1 METAAQQIDITDLR
15 TIEGL
20 VSENPEV
27 LNVSLLQWQLRH
39 RDQNGLNN
47 AVVKVGKRV
56 LISKTRYQQWLSA
69 QAGK

>member
-1 METAAQQIDITDLR
+1 MQTQEQQIDIGDLR

-20 VSENPEV
+20 ANENPEV
-27 LNVSLLQWQLRH
+27 LNVQLLQWQLRH
-39 RDQNGLNN
+39 RTQNGLNS

-56 LISKTRYQQWLSA
+56 LISKTRYQQWLSS